1 MNIHPILLDLSKNL
15 VNSPDRYE
23 AHNNIKPLLQSLCL
37 DQDFIHEALTI
48 YLNNPKSLHQVR
60 NNTIPLLSSGDLF
73 FGINIFC
80 PIRDGGTDIT
90 SDNIHHHGWRLLS
103 SGVISG
109 DGYET
114 ISFVNNSH
122 CNLTGKRV
130 NLEVD
135 EVFRHTKG
143 DIRFIDSNTAHV
155 VFHNTSISATLAI
168 WSADHII
175 STQSIKR
182 KLEGF
187 PLLRKS
193 ITKTIHG
200 LGLNEFLG
208 LNSLKGLYFHPEGG
222 KIIETKNY
230 SRPFD
235 GEHNEI
241 LQCWFKFFQQISFN
255 NPDFWLK
262 RKRYAP
268 FEAIELIDKLINNEP
283 IKDIGIWGNPRRRFS
298 KTQILQAIDNSVP
311 GNTSF

>member
-1 MNIHPILLDLSKNL
+1 MNIHPILQDLSKNL
-15 VNSPDRYE
+15 INNSNRYE
-23 AHNNIKPLLQSLCL
+23 AHNNIKPLLQRLCL
-37 DQDFIHEALTI
+37 DQDFLHEALTI
-48 YLNNPKSLHQVR
+48 YLTDPKSLQNVR

-80 PIRDGGTDIT
+80 PIRDGGIDIS

-103 SGVISG
+103 TGVISG

-114 ISFVNNSH
+114 INFVKNSH
-122 CNLTGKRV
+122 CNLTGKQV

-135 EVFRHTKG
+135 EIFRHTKG

-155 VFHNTSISATLAI
+155 VFHNMSTSATLAI

-182 KLEGF
+182 KLETF

-200 LGLNEFLG
+200 FGLNEFFG
-208 LNSLKGLYFHPEGG
+208 LNSLKGLYYHPEGG

-230 SRPFD
+230 SKPYD
-235 GEHNEI
+235 GELKEI
-241 LQCWFKFFQQISFN
+241 LQCWFKFFQQINFN
-255 NPDFWLK
+255 NPEFWK
-262 RKRYAP
+262 ERKKYAP
-268 FEAIELIDKLINNEP
+268 IEAFELIEKLINNEP

-298 KTQILQAIDNSVP
+298 KTQILQAIDNSAP
-311 GNTSF
+311 GDNPY